1 MKNTL
6 HTISSTLSSKR
17 VNAMKTPI
25 MSLGATAILSA
36 LLMST
41 GCGLTPSV
49 DIDRVQPNYTKKTIF
64 QGEWYMRPIVVQK
77 QYTASFPFEGYE
89 GGMELVRWEVT
100 ESRLNAFRAYE
111 KAPGTETDD
120 PGAQTLVAS
129 FPITAHFDIRR
140 QYNPVNGVETNVI
153 EENTVDRPWWER
165 EYIRVDWS
173 NQTAPWISDVQ
184 GWIAEITAVTVN
196 RNTDADPTDPWRVR
210 VTPDYIETTI
220 DAIVEPDWQTCY
232 YLGSESF
239 ACTGVNAK
247 LKYGFMKKTERN
259 YEPLNYPDRVAQ

>member
-6 HTISSTLSSKR
+6 HTISSTFSSKR

-173 NQTAPWISDVQ
+173 N
-184 GWIAEITAVTVN
+184 
-196 RNTDADPTDPWRVR
+196 
-210 VTPDYIETTI
+210 
-220 DAIVEPDWQTCY
+220 
-232 YLGSESF
+232 
-239 ACTGVNAK
+239 
-247 LKYGFMKKTERN
+247 
-259 YEPLNYPDRVAQ
+259 